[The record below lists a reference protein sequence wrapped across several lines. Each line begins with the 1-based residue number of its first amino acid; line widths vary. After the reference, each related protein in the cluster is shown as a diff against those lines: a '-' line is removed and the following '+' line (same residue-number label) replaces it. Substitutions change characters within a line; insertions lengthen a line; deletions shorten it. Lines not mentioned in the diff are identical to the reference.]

1 LPSCKRAK
9 SRPFVP
15 DYFPTTNQYTI
26 NGCNMTYDAS
36 GNVTNDCNY
45 SYTWDVYGNPVG
57 GNGLIYD
64 AMNRLVEI
72 SPGEQILYSPIG
84 KLGLM
89 NGQSVDDLWFPL
101 PGGSSEELL
110 GPYGAN
116 RHTLHSDWLGNVRL
130 ATTYSDRS
138 LAYDV
143 AYSPYG
149 ENYVP
154 EGGSSSD
161 VYFTGQRQQ
170 IAGGLFDF
178 PYREYSI
185 VGRWISPDPAGL
197 NAVDIT
203 NPQSWNRYAYALN
216 NPLRYTDP
224 LGLFCF
230 YGGAGDTPDNDSDP
244 TDYDFGASGP
254 DDCGN
259 ASQWINTSATV
270 TVNGDGSDGPTFE
283 DGQQIF
289 PETVP
294 YYDPTD
300 VPLSPSAQA
309 AVLAIHNA
317 VANIPNPCAI
327 GVQVSVGNASATAS
341 LSDSGAQG
349 QVSYGQLSLGQVES
363 QTMGTPLIPAP
374 PSWLP
379 DSAQNLLTSPVNA
392 QMQGSG
398 VLSVNASKS
407 VKKATVQGWLNFA
420 CN

>member
-1 LPSCKRAK
+1 
-9 SRPFVP
+9 
-15 DYFPTTNQYTI
+15 
-26 NGCNMTYDAS
+26 MTYDAS